1 MTQLIVKMNEWREVY
16 IELPDDL
23 MERMS
28 WNEGTQLEWTIADDG
43 TISLRK
49 SIDDSSTEA

>member
-1 MTQLIVKMNEWREVY
+1 
-16 IELPDDL
+16 
-23 MERMS
+23 MS